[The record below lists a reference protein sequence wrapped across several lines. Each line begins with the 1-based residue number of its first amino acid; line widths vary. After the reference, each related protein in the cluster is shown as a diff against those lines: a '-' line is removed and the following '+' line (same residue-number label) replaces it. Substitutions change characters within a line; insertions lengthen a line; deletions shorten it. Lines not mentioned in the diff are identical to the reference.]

1 MVIHPWDQFL
11 RPEEGKYYESRDVR
25 FNEKLVYQD
34 KFVKNSIKDFPQPNE
49 DFNKEKWFV
58 QFDNESVQSDKG
70 ENELAELSKTEIKR
84 KRGRPRKSETEP
96 KKAKSNKVDETVN
109 DNSFDNLQIDEKLK
123 TSALFTNLRHGEIE
137 TEIDQTNDE
146 VFHAMLANINSDLLN
161 YKDAMHTKDNKLWQD
176 AIDDELRSMK
186 KNKVWKLNVQF

>member
-1 MVIHPWDQFL
+1 M
-11 RPEEGKYYESRDVR
+11 
-25 FNEKLVYQD
+25 
-34 KFVKNSIKDFPQPNE
+34 
-49 DFNKEKWFV
+49 
-58 QFDNESVQSDKG
+58 
-70 ENELAELSKTEIKR
+70 
-84 KRGRPRKSETEP
+84 
-96 KKAKSNKVDETVN
+96 DETVN

-186 KNKVWKLNVQF
+186 KNKVWKLVKRPVLMENSQSVNILDSRWVFKRKTEADGEMRYKAHLVIRGFKDNNDYELRET